1 MNTSLLLASVK
12 PEDTSKAQLGPEAT
26 TIAYWKPAASVRL
39 VTDFTRY
46 PVDELPV
53 MVYQNLQ
60 YVQHPLDQRWRYLPS
75 LYVDDLSQTQDQLV
89 PLNATLDDGSGGEAV
104 LPLRLAWS
112 PLSFARWQMQLT
124 FAMVFNSQEQMGV
137 PSSDLDALRSMVTDT
152 HPILLAVTMTVSLL
166 HLLFDWLAFRHDVLY
181 WREKGDNVVGVSLRA
196 MAAELGSQAVV
207 LLYLVDQKSTLLVTA
222 PQFISVLLLVWKVT
236 KVWSAQ
242 RRQLAASP
250 SAADNAASGKIDTMD
265 KHSLRLLEETQRA
278 DSLATSHMLFLLAP
292 LAAGY
297 AVYSLLYVPHA
308 GCSVGVDYSGN
319 SGWGSVS
326 GSGSG
331 WQDAGW
337 DYDSGWDAKGELWH
351 FRPMWNWDSPYPPE
365 GTTYR
370 ENWGTPPSRDLGSRR
385 SFYFETDNG
394 VSLMG
399 ATADPGR
406 AGCNG
411 RDWCIHLTFHS
422 SYGVLSDF
430 DAFVLDHYD
439 SKNRVDGIGFWD
451 ARERGLGSGSVLAP
465 LVLGGFSPEERAVL
479 QNMSDW
485 GVENMAK
492 RFNDSR
498 TTTWTLYPDSDELDV
513 VLSFK
518 QLFTLLPGY
527 PDGNAA
533 MSLLNN
539 DPFADWGLND
549 QVLLRVAAKR
559 QGSGVTSAL
568 LPRVLNFTGSQLFEV
583 EYFSSL
589 EYPDSHDENLTA
601 APNAMTLDL
610 VFNRR
615 RYGSGIPKYNLAVDV
630 RFYDNSDWIE
640 YIKFVNQWIVDH
652 FKSGGSASEAPA
664 AWSSYVKSSGS
675 SSSFQFPSAGDL
687 SASSFFPDAG
697 PNSVSGE
704 GSSPDAGSDYNSEAW
719 VPEPYSVPDL
729 VFTVEILFRNVSIVP
744 KIVDVFVIADGTA
757 GSAPASMWESSGSDL
772 RFQLAPLNLST
783 FQLQRQRMDHLFRV

>member
-1 MNTSLLLASVK
+1 MAFVGRQVYRIMYPQFSDISSGEVNTLDPLWGEGQPL
-12 PEDTSKAQLGPEAT
+12 D
-26 TIAYWKPAASVRL
+26 
-39 VTDFTRY
+39 
-46 PVDELPV
+46 
-53 MVYQNLQ
+53 NLQ
-60 YVQHPLDQRWRYLPS
+60 YVQHPLDQRWRYLPG

-166 HLLFDWLAFRHDVLY
+166 HLLFDWLAFRHDVSY

-250 SAADNAASGKIDTMD
+250 SAADNAASDKIDTMD

-319 SGWGSVS
+319 SDWGSVS

-394 VSLMG
+394 ISLMG

-479 QNMSDW
+479 QNISDW

-492 RFNDSR
+492 QFNDSR

-539 DPFADWGLND
+539 DPFADWDLND

-589 EYPDSHDENLTA
+589 EYPDSHDENLTT

-687 SASSFFPDAG
+687 SASGFFPDAG
-697 PNSVSGE
+697 PNSASGE
-704 GSSPDAGSDYNSEAW
+704 SSSPDAGSDYNSEAW
-719 VPEPYSVPDL
+719 APEPHPVPDL

-757 GSAPASMWESSGSDL
+757 GSAPASMWESSDSDL